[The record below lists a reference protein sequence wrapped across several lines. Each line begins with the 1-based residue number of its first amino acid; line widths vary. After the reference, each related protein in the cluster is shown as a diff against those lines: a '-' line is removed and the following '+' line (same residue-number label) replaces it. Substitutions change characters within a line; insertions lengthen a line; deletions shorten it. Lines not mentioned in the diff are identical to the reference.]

1 MTALLASVR
10 TLEEARQAV
19 RAGADIVDLKEPR
32 EGALGALPLALVE
45 SIVAEVRAIAT
56 VPVSA
61 TIGDLPDDAVDERVG
76 RVLATART
84 GVDYVKVGMPRG
96 PAGEVLARLRALPVP
111 VVPLFFADDGL
122 DFPSIEAAAALGF
135 PIVMV
140 DTADK
145 TAGSLFDCVDMA
157 ELRRLLGIV
166 RRAGARAGLAGSLR
180 AGHVP
185 ALRELAPDI
194 AGFRG
199 ALCEGS
205 RVGRLDPARVRAL
218 RAVLAGPVP
227 APATTGDAPR
237 PGGRP
242 PINAAAPTRPEHEP
256 G

>member
-10 TLEEARQAV
+10 TAEEARLAV
-19 RAGADIVDLKEPR
+19 GAGADIVDLKEPR
-32 EGALGALPLALVE
+32 AGALGALPLLLIE
-45 SIVAEVRAIAT
+45 SIVAQVRAIAT

-61 TIGDLPDDAVDERVG
+61 TIGDLDDGAINERVE
-76 RVLATART
+76 RVFATART
-84 GVDYVKVGMPRG
+84 GVDYVKVGMPRRE
-96 PAGEVLARLRALPVP
+96 AGAALARLRALPVP

-122 DFPSIEAAAALGF
+122 DFPSIETAAALGF

-145 TAGSLFDCVDMA
+145 AAGSLFDCVDMA
-157 ELRRLLGIV
+157 ALRRMLVIV

-205 RVGRLDPARVRAL
+205 RVGRLDPGRLRTL
-218 RAVLAGPVP
+218 RAALV
-227 APATTGDAPR
+227 APASAAT
-237 PGGRP
+237 
-242 PINAAAPTRPEHEP
+242 AAPSLGADHPATSTSKHAPAQHEP